1 MRISVTPESSFG
13 TITEF
18 TTFDLEFV
26 QRNRFVEPSD
36 LFDITN
42 SIPSDGGFSNSSTP
56 IVRLSPLFTDA
67 SLLPSSINPPAG
79 SSRTRNAYDNE
90 TVYRNMQ
97 RVCYE
102 VLEPVTE
109 FVGSIPTINT
119 GVIFVS
125 NVKGIDQDSFY
136 ADQIKGNA
144 VVFSFPNDST
154 NTQIKDAY
162 NFLSEFCLYDR
173 LIYNGSLTVPTVSVS
188 VNNKKRRIKS
198 TTD

>member
-13 TITEF
+13 IITVF
-18 TTFDLEFV
+18 DTFDLEFV

-42 SIPSDGGFSNSSTP
+42 SIPSENGFSNSSTP
-56 IVRLSPLFTDA
+56 VVRLSPLFTDA

-109 FVGSIPTINT
+109 FVGNTPTINT

-154 NTQIKDAY
+154 NTQIKNAY
-162 NFLSEFCLYDR
+162 NFLSEFSLYDR
-173 LIYNGSLTVPTVSVS
+173 LIYNGDLTVPTVSVS